1 MKINQKFLAVAV
13 LMLAAGWLEA
23 GGPRTA
29 CAFPARA
36 CGYPVGYFAVTPFL
50 YTSWSPIL
58 VYANT
63 SGAFSNITYPTV
75 ASAAPVVDRVSPP
88 VFGLP
93 SVTSTEAFG
102 WKH

>member
-1 MKINQKFLAVAV
+1 MF
-13 LMLAAGWLEA
+13 AAGWLEA

-50 YTSWSPIL
+50 IYTSWSPVL
-58 VYANT
+58 VYADT
-63 SGAFSNITYPTV
+63 GFSNLSLPRWLPLPFR
-75 ASAAPVVDRVSPP
+75 SWDRVPPP
-88 VFGLP
+88 VFELP